1 MKYSISINQKAVIDA
16 GFDLDLVDMAIFDML
31 TAYTNSTACR
41 KMNEGAVIYFNVP
54 YQTVIEELPLAKI
67 TKPDSVYRR
76 FQKLEHCGIMQMHHD
91 NKRMKQVWFAWGRN
105 YSRLYFEKQ
114 TGSKSGQPE
123 KPAVRPDQNPVQTGL
138 KSGLRPDQNPSHNNT
153 IPFTNHF
160 TEGVS
165 TRAEIEIL
173 IDLNAEEKNTP
184 PSSAPPPPQS
194 RLETWISE
202 LTTDY
207 TIEEG
212 FTIGKKIPSSFF
224 REYASRFPAIA
235 RTQAD
240 KYNKRSDFTGHFLN
254 WSLIQFQNEGKKQ
267 KDEKFTFDLNK
278 SVDGAAEWLEQ
289 YKREMAAE
297 RAMRGY

>member
-1 MKYSISINQKAVIDA
+1 MALDITRDEYALCSYVQYRQADRRVRAGWCADPKHELADFVGITRPGLYKMIDRLCGKDLLHIDA
-16 GFDLDLVDMAIFDML
+16 TTGHLQVTGKWIDTENDKKSVNKVYTEKKQSLHGSVNKVDTDCKLSLHDAVNLV
-31 TAYTNSTACR
+31 TPN
-41 KMNEGAVIYFNVP
+41 
-54 YQTVIEELPLAKI
+54 IEVE
-67 TKPDSVYRR
+67 Y
-76 FQKLEHCGIMQMHHD
+76 D
-91 NKRMKQVWFAWGRN
+91 NKKEEREISM
-105 YSRLYFEKQ
+105 
-114 TGSKSGQPE
+114 T
-123 KPAVRPDQNPVQTGL
+123 
-138 KSGLRPDQNPSHNNT
+138 H
-153 IPFTNHF
+153 
-160 TEGVS
+160 
-165 TRAEIEIL
+165 TRAEIENL

-184 PSSAPPPPQS
+184 PNFAPPPPQS